1 MQTRKPTMRSLVVR
15 GSCLALAAALC
26 LPAPLATMAQTAP
39 QRRPAPAAAPAR
51 AATPA
56 PTAPAGRAP
65 AYTVKGFRN
74 AAFGQSQEQVL
85 AAIARDFGVKSESV
99 ERLTVQADGTTA
111 LVIQQKEMAP
121 APGPVTITY
130 VFGKDRL
137 IHVNV
142 VWLLAGEPTA
152 AQRGDL
158 VSAGVKLSDYF
169 KTFYWTPGKSGENM
183 PTGPN
188 AVTMFIGRDARGN
201 AVEVSA
207 GGVSF
212 NRTLA
217 GKTVASPTPAGPARL
232 RVAYASAEED
242 RAVTTIKP
250 GQF

>member
-1 MQTRKPTMRSLVVR
+1 MQQRKFPMRSFLLR

-26 LPAPLATMAQTAP
+26 LPALAQTAP
-39 QRRPAPAAAPAR
+39 QRRPAPGPAR
-51 AATPA
+51 AAAPT
-56 PTAPAGRAP
+56 PTAPTGRAP
-65 AYTVKGFRN
+65 AYVVKGFRS
-74 AAFGQSQEQVL
+74 AQFGQNQDQVL
-85 AAIARDFGVKSESV
+85 AAIAKDFAVKSEAV
-99 ERLTVQADGTTA
+99 ERLTVAADGTTA
-111 LVIQQKEMAP
+111 LVIQRKEMIP

-142 VWLLAGEPTA
+142 VWLLAGEPSA

-158 VSAGVKLSDYF
+158 VAAGVKLSDYF
-169 KTFYWTPGKSGENM
+169 KTFYWTPGKSGENV

-188 AVTMFIGRDARGN
+188 AVTMFIGRDAGGN

-207 GGVSF
+207 AGVSF

-217 GKTVASPTPAGPARL
+217 GKTVTSPAPAGPARL

-242 RAVTTIKP
+242 KAVTTIKP